1 MESKAVRVLSPP
13 AKRVVLKGMWIV
25 FTAFRLY
32 TVGPGWTRWVH
43 ILLWV
48 GSNPTY
54 GTVYVAQ
61 LVRVLDCDSRGRGFN
76 SHHTPKYAL
85 VVELVV
91 TLVLETSAERFAGST
106 PARGTITHIV
116 QLDRT
121 LDYESRDRSS
131 NLFEGT
137 NTPIVQLNRTSPF

>member
-1 MESKAVRVLSPP
+1 MLNNVIGEKP
-13 AKRVVLKGMWIV
+13 IV
-25 FTAFRLY
+25 DRYHCFPQH
-32 TVGPGWTRWVH
+32 TVGPGWTRWAH

-61 LVRVLDCDSRGRGFN
+61 LVRVLGCDSRGRGFN

-85 VVELVV
+85 VMELVV
-91 TLVLETSAERFAGST
+91 MAVLEAAAEGCEGSS
-106 PARGTITHIV
+106 PSRGTITHIV

-121 LDYESRDRSS
+121 LGYEPGNRSS

-137 NTPIVQLNRTSPF
+137 IALIVQLNRTSPF